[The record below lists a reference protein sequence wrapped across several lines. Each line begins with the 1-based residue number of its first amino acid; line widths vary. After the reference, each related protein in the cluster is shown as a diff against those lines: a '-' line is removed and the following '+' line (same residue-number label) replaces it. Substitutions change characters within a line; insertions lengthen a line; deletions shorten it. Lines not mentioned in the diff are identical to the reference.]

1 MKFIDKELEDYA
13 ISKSNNPSEVCNEL
27 EEYTRK
33 HIDMSQMLVGKMEA
47 SFLGFL
53 IKSLNVKN
61 IVEFGTFTGY
71 SALAMAEALP
81 EDGTVT
87 TFDINTENGNV
98 AKRFWSKSGANSKIT
113 QIIGPALESIQNYNK
128 LIDLAFIDADKENYL
143 NYLNACLEK
152 LSPTGIVVIDNV
164 LWSGNVL
171 KPAKT
176 ASTKGIQE
184 VNDFIANNDHLYGTL
199 LPIRDGMFLIKK
211 L

>member
-1 MKFIDKELEDYA
+1 MKFIDKELESYA
-13 ISKSNNPSEVCNEL
+13 INKSNRPSKICDEL
-27 EEYTRK
+27 EGYTRNN
-33 HIDMSQMLVGKMEA
+33 IDMSQMLVGKMEA

-87 TFDINTENGNV
+87 TFDINTDNGEV
-98 AKRFWSKSGANSKIT
+98 AKRFWSKSESSNKIT
-113 QIIGPALESIQNYNK
+113 QIIGPALESIQNYHK
-128 LIDLAFIDADKENYL
+128 PIDLAFIDADKVNYL
-143 NYLNACLEK
+143 NYLNACLDK
-152 LSPTGIVVIDNV
+152 LSPTGIIVIDNV

-171 KPAKT
+171 KPAET